1 MARVDTSTSASPRT
15 RPPAASAVGWLAVV
29 GVVGAVIMSL
39 AHLDVPVGFLDV
51 GRVVLP
57 VAIGLAVGA
66 VLYAVVAYGA
76 FTQASWAWPA
86 ALIVNGIALAA
97 TLGPPSRGPFELV
110 PIAVS
115 LVAIGVLVS
124 PAGRAALLRRQ

>member
-1 MARVDTSTSASPRT
+1 MNTTSTTPRT
-15 RPPAASAVGWLAVV
+15 RPPAATAIGWLAIV
-29 GVVGAVIMSL
+29 GVVGAIVMSL
-39 AHLDVPVGFLDV
+39 AHLDLPVPFLEV

-76 FTQASWAWPA
+76 FTQRSWAWAA
-86 ALIVNGIALAA
+86 ALVVNGIALAA
-97 TLGPPSRGPFELV
+97 TAGPPFRGLFELV

-115 LVAIGVLVS
+115 LVAIGILVS
-124 PAGRAALLRRQ
+124 RPGREALLHRD

>member
-1 MARVDTSTSASPRT
+1 MITTSDTTSRT
-15 RPPAASAVGWLAVV
+15 RPPAATAVGWLAVA
-29 GVVGAVIMSL
+29 GVVGATIMSL
-39 AHLDVPVGFLDV
+39 AHLDVAVPFVEV

-76 FTQASWAWPA
+76 FTQASWAWPV
-86 ALIVNGIALAA
+86 ALVVNGIALAA
-97 TLGPPSRGPFELV
+97 TAGPPFRGPFELV

-124 PAGRAALLRRQ
+124 SAGRAALRSRR